1 MTSNLCEKNVLWQQ
15 PEIDGLAKVDKLESW
30 GQVLEH
36 FVCRLGGLVGQG
48 DALQEE
54 VVRLDV
60 GVQDLC
66 LVQCVHHTQHLNG
79 EVDCHRLDTRLLH
92 STSLRDV
99 DDVQHASQLLKR

>member
-36 FVCRLGGLVGQG
+36 LVCRLGALVGQG

-60 GVQDLC
+60 GVQDLG
-66 LVQCVHHTQHLNG
+66 LVQRVHHAQHLNG
-79 EVDCHRLDTRLLH
+79 EVDCHRLDARLLH
-92 STSLRDV
+92 STSLGDV
-99 DDVQHASQLLKR
+99 DDVQHAAQLLKR